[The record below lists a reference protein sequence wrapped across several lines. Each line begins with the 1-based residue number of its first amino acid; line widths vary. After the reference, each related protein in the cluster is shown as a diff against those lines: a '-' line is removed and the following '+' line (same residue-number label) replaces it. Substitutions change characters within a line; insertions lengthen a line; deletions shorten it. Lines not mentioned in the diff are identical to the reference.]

1 MDHSCQSTTM
11 APPTDA
17 APPIKSTR
25 ELEGVSLK
33 HQSSGSKDACF
44 SNGVWKLLHG
54 QKHQHALWI
63 SVIGLPSWNAPATAT
78 SCGNGWGSLT
88 FLRNTGVQFHPLSS
102 SGTHG
107 THCKYSEALF
117 FFILHM
123 HYYDSMQLFLFC
135 TYYTYSLMHVKK
147 KNPKK
152 TRQPEKIFI
161 YYCISTCIVFIF

>member
-1 MDHSCQSTTM
+1 M

-63 SVIGLPSWNAPATAT
+63 SVIGLPSRNAPATAT

-107 THCKYSEALF
+107 THCKYSEALLF
-117 FFILHM
+117 FYIAYALRFNAIVFIL
-123 HYYDSMQLFLFC
+123 
-135 TYYTYSLMHVKK
+135 YYTWYSLMHVKTK
-147 KNPKK
+147 TQRKQDNLKNYF
-152 TRQPEKIFI
+152 FI
-161 YYCISTCIVFIF
+161 IVFQHA